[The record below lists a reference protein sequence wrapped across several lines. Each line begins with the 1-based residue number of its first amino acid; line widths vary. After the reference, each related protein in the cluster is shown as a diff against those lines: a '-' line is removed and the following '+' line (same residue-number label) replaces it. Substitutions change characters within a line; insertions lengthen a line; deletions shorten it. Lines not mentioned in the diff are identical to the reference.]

1 MHDDTIERQKML
13 EESIKELDYVNKE
26 LAKLG
31 VIKEDLVK
39 SIIDALGHEHDGQK
53 SYDFG
58 VWKVEVKTPS
68 VYSLNKKLYES
79 GSVAL
84 PAQFNPIKHSTAY
97 SIDKRLCEMYMECAP
112 IEVCDMLVELIE
124 RKPGKANVVIK
135 DRI

>member
-1 MHDDTIERQKML
+1 MQDGTLDRQKML

-31 VIKEDLVK
+31 LIKEQLVE
-39 SIIDALGHEHDGQK
+39 SIIGALGHEHDGQK
-53 SYDFG
+53 SYEYG

-79 GSVAL
+79 GAINL
-84 PAQFNPIKHSTAY
+84 PAQFNPIKHSTSY

-112 IEVCDMLVELIE
+112 LEVCDMLVELIE

-135 DRI
+135 DRV